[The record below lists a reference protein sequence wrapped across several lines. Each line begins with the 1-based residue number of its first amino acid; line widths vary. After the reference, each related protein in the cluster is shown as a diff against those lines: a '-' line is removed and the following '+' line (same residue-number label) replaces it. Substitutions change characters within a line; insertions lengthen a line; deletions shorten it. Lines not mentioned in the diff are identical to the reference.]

1 MSEQIAAEVMCAE
14 CGSGNVVRDI
24 LAGEHVCGDCGFVIE
39 ENTLDRGAEWKAFTH
54 QEQLSRARAGSPI
67 RYSHFDKGLSTIIN
81 VDRDAFGRPLPP
93 KVRRQMWR
101 LRRWQI
107 RSRVHA
113 SQSRNLSQAM
123 NELQRL
129 SEKLHISSSV
139 QEMAAVLY
147 RKALN
152 ADLVRG
158 RKIAAIVAGALYVA
172 CRFTRIPRTLKE
184 IAEAS
189 FYDQKEIAR
198 AYRLIVQTLK
208 MKMPIDSPTDY
219 VTKIAEKSGASTDI
233 EGLALEI
240 VRDAIDKRVALGK
253 DPSGLAAAALYIASK
268 LKKEKITQ
276 SHVAEAANVTE
287 VTIRN
292 RTKELEKKLNL
303 DFS

>member
-1 MSEQIAAEVMCAE
+1 
-14 CGSGNVVRDI
+14 
-24 LAGEHVCGDCGFVIE
+24 
-39 ENTLDRGAEWKAFTH
+39 
-54 QEQLSRARAGSPI
+54 
-67 RYSHFDKGLSTIIN
+67 
-81 VDRDAFGRPLPP
+81 
-93 KVRRQMWR
+93 
-101 LRRWQI
+101 
-107 RSRVHA
+107 
-113 SQSRNLSQAM
+113 
-123 NELQRL
+123 
-129 SEKLHISSSV
+129 
-139 QEMAAVLY
+139 
-147 RKALN
+147 
-152 ADLVRG
+152 
-158 RKIAAIVAGALYVA
+158 
-172 CRFTRIPRTLKE
+172 LKE

-276 SHVAEAANVTE
+276 SHIAEAANVTE